1 MRRALERVEIAGEHA
16 ARERAW
22 RISAAAFAQRE
33 PAPHRGRRRLAPVVA
48 IVVVGAVAA
57 AAFSAPGRA
66 LFHAIRETVGV
77 QGAQPALFSLPTPGT
92 LLVHSD
98 GGVWVVQGNG
108 SKRRLGAYTSA
119 SWSPHGLYVAATRRN
134 TLYALNPAGEERWS
148 LARPRVAFPSWTGSR
163 TDSRIAYA
171 DKSGLHVVAGDGTGD
186 RFVAPAENGPFAW
199 RTGSLRELAYVSA
212 SEVRLQ
218 DVQTGRVVW
227 RANRGPAEPVLTVSW
242 SGDGKRLLVLAAHA
256 LRVYDE
262 HGRLV
267 RRNDPAD
274 GTIYADAAFVPGT
287 HRLAVIRSHG
297 AQSDVFLFPGGPVLF
312 HGTGALRQLAWSPDG
327 SWLLV
332 TWPSADQ
339 WVLLRVV
346 PGGATK
352 RIRAVA
358 NISAQFRSQSFPRI
372 EGWCCAQP

>member
-1 MRRALERVEIAGEHA
+1 MRRALEHVEIPDEHD
-16 ARERAW
+16 ARERGW
-22 RISAAAFAQRE
+22 RVAQAAFGERQPVR
-33 PAPHRGRRRLAPVVA
+33 HRDRRRLVPAIA
-48 IVVVGAVAA
+48 IVVAGAVVAA
-57 AAFSAPGRA
+57 AISSPGRA
-66 LFHAIRETVGV
+66 LLRSIRETVGV
-77 QGAQPALFSLPTPGT
+77 RGARSALFSLPASGA

-98 GGVWVVQGNG
+98 GGVWVVQADG
-108 SKRRLGAYTSA
+108 SKRRLGAYRSA
-119 SWSPHGLYVAATRRN
+119 SWSPNGLYVAATRRSA
-134 TLYALNPAGEERWS
+134 LYALTPGGEERWS
-148 LARPRVAFPSWTGSR
+148 LARPSVAFPSWTGSR
-163 TDSRIAYA
+163 TDSRIAYS

-186 RFVAPAENGPFAW
+186 RFLAPAEYGPFAW

-218 DVQTGRVVW
+218 DVQTGRVIW
-227 RANRGPAEPVLTVSW
+227 RANRGPAEPVLAISW

-267 RRNDPAD
+267 RRNDPAY
-274 GTIYADAAFVPGT
+274 GTTYADAAFVPGT
-287 HRLAVIRSHG
+287 HRPAVIRSHG

-312 HGTGALRQLAWSPDG
+312 HGKGGLQQLTWSPDG

-339 WVLLRVV
+339 WVLLQVAR
-346 PGGATK
+346 GGATK
-352 RIRAVA
+352 RIQAIA